1 MRSTALMRRGLIHI
15 ARMDSQLGLQ
25 DMIKASE
32 VDPTNGDVFHH
43 RGQVIHIMVVIR
55 MLDNENVIDIHV
67 LPLST
72 YKTLTYVCMRLTACT
87 RENCWM

>member
-43 RGQVIHIMVVIR
+43 RGQVIHIMVVIH
-55 MLDNENVIDIHV
+55 MLDNENVIDI
-67 LPLST
+67 LPLSS
-72 YKTLTYVCMRLTACT
+72 YKTLTYVCMRLTVCT